1 MPILTFT
8 KYTSTMI
15 ITKLK
20 EMDTE
25 FHSYGNTNRNETF
38 DYTNRESTLILSAPH
53 STKSFANKK
62 EKLAD
67 LYTGALVKYL
77 GQEENISTIVRVK
90 YTPYKDMISD
100 YIANNNLENHYF
112 LDIHGFSKPIRYDIC
127 FGIADSAP
135 IDAPNLQKLLSIAHK
150 YNLKTIVNHPNYSG
164 TAGLTGRY
172 LKKFNKPNVIQI
184 ELSKKLRDFYE
195 NPEIVKEITI
205 PMLREFINC
214 FK

>member
-1 MPILTFT
+1 MYILRFT
-8 KYTSTMI
+8 NYNPHMMI
-15 ITKLK
+15 EKLK
-20 EMDTE
+20 ELDKE
-25 FHSYGNTNRNETF
+25 FYSYGNPNRSETF
-38 DYTNRESTLILSAPH
+38 EYTNHQTSLILSAPH
-53 STKSFANKK
+53 STKSFTNKK

-67 LYTGALVKYL
+67 LHTGALVKYL
-77 GQEENISTIVRVK
+77 GELENISTIVRVK

-100 YIANNNLENHYF
+100 YITKNNLEEHYF
-112 LDIHGFSKPIRYDIC
+112 LDIHGFSKAIRYDIC

-135 IDAPNLQKLLSIAHK
+135 VDSPFLQNLLSIAHK

-164 TAGLTGRY
+164 THGLTGRY
-172 LKKFNKPNVIQI
+172 QKTFNKANVIQI

-195 NPEIVKEITI
+195 NPEIVKNITI